1 VQLDGGPPFI
11 ITIQALSLFD
21 VGFSTHPLTVKAR
34 HRERDLSGL
43 ITGDPTN
50 LGHALM
56 LS

>member
-21 VGFSTHPLTVKAR
+21 VGFSTHPLPLKAA
-34 HRERDLSGL
+34 HPECDLSGL
-43 ITGDPTN
+43 ITGDLTK
-50 LGHALM
+50 LGYARM

>member
-1 VQLDGGPPFI
+1 MQLDGGPPFI